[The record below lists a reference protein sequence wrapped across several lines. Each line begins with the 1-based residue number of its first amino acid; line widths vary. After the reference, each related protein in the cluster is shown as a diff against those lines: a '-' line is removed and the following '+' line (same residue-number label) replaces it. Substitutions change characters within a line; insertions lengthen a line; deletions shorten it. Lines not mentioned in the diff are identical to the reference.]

1 MNDDKKLAD
10 IISENLLKNL
20 STELLLKKNNNNSET
35 L

>member
-20 STELLLKKNNNNSET
+20 STELLLKNNNNSET